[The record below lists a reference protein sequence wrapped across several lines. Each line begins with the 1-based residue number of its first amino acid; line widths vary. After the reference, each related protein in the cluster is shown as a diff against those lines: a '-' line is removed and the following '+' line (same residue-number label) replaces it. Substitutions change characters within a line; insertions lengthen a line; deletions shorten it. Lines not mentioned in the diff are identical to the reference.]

1 MLEGGQSGGR
11 ESECGT
17 HRLSVSTAV
26 SCTVESLA
34 HSSLL
39 SLESPSYRAVI
50 SKPNQGSES
59 AGGLAPVT
67 CWTPPP
73 VSDSGCP
80 GWA

>member
-1 MLEGGQSGGR
+1 MLEGGQSRGR
-11 ESECGT
+11 ESECDA
-17 HRLSVSTAV
+17 HLLSVSTAV
-26 SCTVESLA
+26 SCSVESLA

-39 SLESPSYRAVI
+39 SLGAPSSRAVV

-67 CWTPPP
+67 CWTPPL

-80 GWA
+80 GGA